1 MTHRF
6 VDIERNI
13 ARCRV
18 ILSLVA
24 ILTVYIDPTAP
35 TLGWWGP
42 AKGGAF
48 MIDPSALAVM
58 ASHLAYSTTLYVAL
72 SYPLASPHRLAA
84 IATWADVLFG
94 AGIALFTEGTS
105 SPFHA
110 FFIFAV
116 LAVGFRAGLRQTLI
130 VTAASV
136 ALYLSL
142 ILVSAPDMV
151 NFYIMRP
158 AYLAITGYL
167 VGYLGQQRLNL
178 EAHVRELE
186 TAQQRQV
193 IARSLHDGYC
203 QALAGVNLRLETC
216 RELLRRGRVD
226 DAFAELTD
234 LQTGVNREYDG
245 LRSYVR
251 SLADVDARPGTREAA
266 HDTRFAIRTDFSGP
280 LALIEH
286 ALQIMLEGARNVAR
300 HARARSA
307 GVDVRLEDDKLLIT
321 IEDDGVGFP
330 KDADA
335 PWSIASRV
343 AEVGGRVRVERRNGR
358 GAHVLVE
365 LPGA

>member
-6 VDIERNI
+6 IDIERNI

-18 ILSLVA
+18 FLSVIA
-24 ILTVYIDPTAP
+24 IFAVYVDPTAP
-35 TLGWWGP
+35 TLAWWIP
-42 AKGGAF
+42 EKGGAF
-48 MIDPSALAVM
+48 TIDPSALAVM

-72 SYPLASPHRLAA
+72 AYPLGSPRRLAA

-94 AGIALFTEGTS
+94 AAIALFTEGTT
-105 SPFHA
+105 SPFYA

-116 LAVGFRAGLRQTLI
+116 LAVGFRSGLRQTLI

-142 ILVSAPDMV
+142 IIVSSHDMV
-151 NFYIMRP
+151 NFYLMRP

-178 EAHVRELE
+178 EARIRELE
-186 TAQQRQV
+186 TAEQRQV

-203 QALAGVNLRLETC
+203 QSLAGVNLRLETC
-216 RELLRRGRVD
+216 RELLRRGRIE

-245 LRSYVR
+245 LRTYIR
-251 SLADVDARPGTREAA
+251 SLADVDARPGALVESN
-266 HDTRFAIRTDFSGP
+266 DTRFAVRTDCAGP
-280 LALIEH
+280 LPLVEH
-286 ALQIMLEGARNVAR
+286 ALQILLEGARNVAR
-300 HARARSA
+300 HARARAA
-307 GVDVRLEDDKLLIT
+307 GLDVRSEDDKLLIS
-321 IEDDGVGFP
+321 IQDDGVGFP
-330 KDADA
+330 KDAEA

-343 AEVGGRVRVERRNGR
+343 AEVGGRVRVDRRNGR
-358 GAHVLVE
+358 GAHLQVE